1 MTRCLGGLRE
11 MPAAAAAREAS
22 PAAARAAA
30 PFFYALRRRRLKD
43 QNPPDGPL
51 VGCTGEARL
60 RPRRSRPARLRD
72 RVRAVSHR
80 LRMLGELE
88 RQPTAEAAAER
99 NGSGGVDG
107 GNGESPRPARWV
119 KKEGKEPKFF
129 RSSPAKNRYVASYIA
144 QEIALVQLNDRRET
158 AGGSPVAARVRRIFG
173 MKGLLQTEIYREAH
187 LLASTI
193 DDLALRDKV
202 DIFRSLGAVRLARR
216 LCAIELAIR
225 PVTSPSNLD
234 CAQWQA
240 AAELEPSVDNA
251 DHVPVK
257 AARAEGSKRL
267 RARTRLT
274 RILKKWGK
282 PHGAYFSEM
291 TRDLTFDEEDLR
303 VVCRNLRIE

>member
-1 MTRCLGGLRE
+1 M
-11 MPAAAAAREAS
+11 
-22 PAAARAAA
+22 
-30 PFFYALRRRRLKD
+30 
-43 QNPPDGPL
+43 
-51 VGCTGEARL
+51 
-60 RPRRSRPARLRD
+60 
-72 RVRAVSHR
+72 
-80 LRMLGELE
+80 
-88 RQPTAEAAAER
+88 
-99 NGSGGVDG
+99 
-107 GNGESPRPARWV
+107 
-119 KKEGKEPKFF
+119 
-129 RSSPAKNRYVASYIA
+129 
-144 QEIALVQLNDRRET
+144 QLNHRHGAT
-158 AGGSPVAARVRRIFG
+158 GNSPVAERIRRAFRLE
-173 MKGLLQTEIYREAH
+173 GLLQTEIYREADV
-187 LLASTI
+187 LAKTI

-303 VVCRNLRIE
+303 VVCRNLRME